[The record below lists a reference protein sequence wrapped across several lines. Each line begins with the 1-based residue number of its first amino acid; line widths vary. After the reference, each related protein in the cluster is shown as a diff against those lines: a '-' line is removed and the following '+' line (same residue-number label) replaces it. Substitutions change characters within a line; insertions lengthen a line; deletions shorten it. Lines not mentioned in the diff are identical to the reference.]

1 VSLNGSNCDGKR
13 PALDVNCDRNN
24 QEKQTKENIK
34 ELREIKMHQGVVQPS
49 CKPSDVAQEF
59 GWPSSSRRG
68 DQGDDG
74 LTMLMQGHSRD
85 VGDDV

>member
-1 VSLNGSNCDGKR
+1 VDY
-13 PALDVNCDRNN
+13 DRNN
-24 QEKQTKENIK
+24 EEKQTKENIK

-59 GWPSSSRRG
+59 GWSSGSRRG

-74 LTMLMQGHSRD
+74 STMLMQGRSRD
-85 VGDDV
+85 DV